1 MTFQNIRS
9 MLTIEMKGILTSGC
23 TLKVLRHGNRFGAR
37 GRRRYFSEEEKR
49 RPEIRLLFVGYA
61 IVCSRFSHSGEH
73 AKVKGTR
80 KGRRGV
86 FPFSQSLLTRL
97 SRSLEQARRAGALTV
112 PILPRAVI
120 FFRTLTM

>member
-23 TLKVLRHGNRFGAR
+23 TLKALRHGNRFAAR
-37 GRRRYFSEEEKR
+37 VRRRYFSEGEKR
-49 RPEIRLLFVGYA
+49 RREIRLLFVGYA
-61 IVCSRFSHSGEH
+61 IVCSRFSHSGED

-80 KGRRGV
+80 KGGRGV
-86 FPFSQSLLTRL
+86 FPFSQSLRTRL

-112 PILPRAVI
+112 PILPRADI
-120 FFRTLTM
+120 FFRTLTL